1 MWRALKIIESLNLK
15 SIICM
20 FDQAIYAKTIELKRK
35 DQEKFNICV
44 LMMVMF
50 YMLMMFMHILSK
62 RFADAG
68 LHYVFMQS
76 GVIAEG
82 TVDSAL
88 CGKMYNR
95 GVRVYKLMYEAIMRK
110 AFDSI

>member
-20 FDQAIYAKTIELKRK
+20 FDQAIYAKTIELKWK

-50 YMLMMFMHILSK
+50 YML
-62 RFADAG
+62 
-68 LHYVFMQS
+68 
-76 GVIAEG
+76 
-82 TVDSAL
+82 
-88 CGKMYNR
+88 
-95 GVRVYKLMYEAIMRK
+95 
-110 AFDSI
+110 